1 MGTWGSSPFDS
12 DTSEDFLD
20 NLEGLPASQR
30 LIMVETI
37 FRSAIEAQGDAN
49 TSVLP
54 EEVMA
59 AAAVVAANTPAGRS
73 LTWNEEYPGVT
84 EWLAQPITPA
94 LAMSAIQA
102 LDMTLPAD
110 GWFWRSWVDDG
121 EREEARAAID
131 HLRSVLGRFIS
142 DGEASEQ

>member
-20 NLEGLPASQR
+20 ELEELSASQR
-30 LIMVETI
+30 LIMIEAT
-37 FRSAIEAQGDAN
+37 FHSAIEAQGNSNA
-49 TSVLP
+49 SVLP
-54 EEVMA
+54 EEVVA
-59 AAAVVAANTPAGRS
+59 AAAVVAANIPAGRS
-73 LTWNEEYPGVT
+73 LTWNEENPGVM

-102 LDMTLPAD
+102 LDVTLPAD

-121 EREEARAAID
+121 EREEAQAAID
-131 HLRSVLGRFIS
+131 SLRSVLRHFIS
-142 DGEASEQ
+142 EGEASGR

>member
-20 NLEGLPASQR
+20 ELEELSASQR
-30 LIMVETI
+30 LIVIEAT
-37 FRSAIEAQGDAN
+37 FHSAIEAQGNSNA
-49 TSVLP
+49 SVLP
-54 EEVMA
+54 EEVVA
-59 AAAVVAANTPAGRS
+59 AAAVVAANIPAGRS
-73 LTWNEEYPGVT
+73 LTWNEENPGVM

-102 LDMTLPAD
+102 LDVTLPAD

-121 EREEARAAID
+121 EREEAQAAID
-131 HLRSVLGRFIS
+131 SLRSVLRHFIS
-142 DGEASEQ
+142 EGEASER